1 MRPSFRQFR
10 RFRRFRRFRQLR
22 AIERELC
29 RSEPH
34 LAAMLAIF
42 AALTAGE
49 PIISREQARPAAARM
64 RRVLAALAGAIAG
77 VAVAAR
83 WVSGRMMRPCAAA
96 WRWLSRAARIPAST
110 SSATDNPAG
119 PGRSLGL

>member
-10 RFRRFRRFRQLR
+10 QLR
-22 AIERELC
+22 DIERELC
-29 RSEPH
+29 RSDPH

-42 AALTAGE
+42 ARLTAGE
-49 PIISREQARPAAARM
+49 PVISREQARPAAVHV

-77 VAVAAR
+77 VAAAAR
-83 WVSGRMMRPCAAA
+83 WVSGRMTQLCAATC
-96 WRWLSRAARIPAST
+96 RWLSRAARIPAST

-119 PGRSLGL
+119 PGHSLGL